1 MEYKKPEDLPY
12 DFSPE
17 MDDLWTIFTTC
28 PIERGSLEVYCTFAY
43 ARNMAFQKYKD
54 KNLGQEM

>member
-28 PIERGSLEVYCTFAY
+28 PIEKGTIKAYMVFAQ
-43 ARNMAFQKYKD
+43 AREQAFNLYKKKD
-54 KNLGQEM
+54 LGQEM